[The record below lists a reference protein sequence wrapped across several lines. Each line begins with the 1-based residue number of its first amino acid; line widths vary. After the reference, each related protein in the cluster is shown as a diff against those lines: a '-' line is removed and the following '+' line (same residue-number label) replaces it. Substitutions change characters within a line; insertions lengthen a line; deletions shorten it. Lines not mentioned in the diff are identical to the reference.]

1 MLFVYFCSK
10 IVSLKFILPAF
21 IILMLTIRPVLPLID
36 YAVNYDYI
44 SEKLCENKNKPQLLC
59 NGKCYLVKELAKTSE
74 SIPKQNNLKI
84 SSGFTDVFLT
94 DQIFTFNF
102 PRKYFTEQIEPSS
115 FYNSFYHFLACS
127 DVFHPPLI

>member
-1 MLFVYFCSK
+1 
-10 IVSLKFILPAF
+10 
-21 IILMLTIRPVLPLID
+21 MLTIRPVLPLID

-74 SIPKQNNLKI
+74 NAPKQNNLKI

-94 DQIFTFNF
+94 DQIFTFDF
-102 PRKYFTEQIEPSS
+102 PTKYFTEKIKQGSS
-115 FYNSFYHFLACS
+115 YSSFYHF
-127 DVFHPPLI
+127 